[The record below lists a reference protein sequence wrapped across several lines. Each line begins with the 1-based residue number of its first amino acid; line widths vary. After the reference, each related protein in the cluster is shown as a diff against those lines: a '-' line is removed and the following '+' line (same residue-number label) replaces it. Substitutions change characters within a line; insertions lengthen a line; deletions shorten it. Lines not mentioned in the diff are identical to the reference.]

1 MSVSDRV
8 ALQTDI
14 HSVYFDKDY
23 PIGCYRT
30 PYPFMASPG
39 LNHRTGTLTALG
51 RYADIR
57 ARFVL
62 SARQFSY

>member
-1 MSVSDRV
+1 MSVSDLV

-14 HSVYFDKDY
+14 HSVYFDKDC

-30 PYPFMASPG
+30 PYPLMASPG
-39 LNHRTGTLTALG
+39 LNHRTGTMTAFG

-57 ARFVL
+57 VRFVL
-62 SARQFSY
+62 SAGKF